1 MISLTSPS
9 LKVLALSFLMIVG
22 TLLIAEAFE
31 VQVPRL
37 HLLDRG
43 HMGKAFL
50 VDDSL
55 AVAHSGS

>member
-1 MISLTSPS
+1 M
-9 LKVLALSFLMIVG
+9 LALSFLIIVG

-31 VQVPRL
+31 VQVPKGYIYW
-37 HLLDRG
+37 DRG

>member
-1 MISLTSPS
+1 M
-9 LKVLALSFLMIVG
+9 LALSFLMIVG

-31 VQVPRL
+31 VQVPKGYIY
-37 HLLDRG
+37 RG